1 MSGLPLN
8 RRGLLRIGLL
18 GGTLLATSGLAA
30 SLSGCSREL
39 AAANFSLLRPSDLP
53 LLRRLIPVLL
63 TGAVAAPDAPAV
75 VEGTLSSLDR
85 NLQQLS
91 PALAAQV
98 LQLFDLLSLPLTRGP
113 LTGIWGSWEAA
124 SDQAMQDF
132 LQRWQN
138 APLALLRQGH
148 AVLLQLVLMAWYGR
162 PEAWVHC
169 GYPGPPTV

>member
-1 MSGLPLN
+1 MSDLPLN

-18 GGTLLATSGLAA
+18 GGALLATTGLCA
-30 SLSGCSREL
+30 SLSGCGREL
-39 AAANFSLLRPSDLP
+39 AAAEFGLLRSSDLP

-63 TGAVAAPDAPAV
+63 AGAVAAPSAPAV

-98 LQLFDLLSLPLTRGP
+98 LQLFDLLSLPMARGP
-113 LTGIWGSWEAA
+113 LTGIWGGWDAA

-148 AVLLQLVLMAWYGR
+148 GVLLQLVLMAWYGR
-162 PEAWVHC
+162 PEAWAHC

>member
-18 GGTLLATSGLAA
+18 GGALLTTSGLAA

-39 AAANFSLLRPSDLP
+39 PATSFAMLRPSDLP

-63 TGAVAAPDAPAV
+63 AGAVATPDAPQV

-138 APLALLRQGH
+138 APLALQQQGH

-162 PEAWVHC
+162 PEAWAQC

>member
-1 MSGLPLN
+1 MSDLPLN

-18 GGTLLATSGLAA
+18 GGALLATTGLCA
-30 SLSGCSREL
+30 SLSGCGREL
-39 AAANFSLLRPSDLP
+39 AAAEFGLLRSSDLP

-63 TGAVAAPDAPAV
+63 AGAVAAPSAPAV

-91 PALAAQV
+91 PALAAKV
-98 LQLFDLLSLPLTRGP
+98 LQLFDLLSLPITRGP
-113 LTGIWGSWEAA
+113 LTGIWGGWDAA

-148 AVLLQLVLMAWYGR
+148 GVLLQLVLMAWYGR
-162 PEAWVHC
+162 PEAWAHC